1 MNYWEQAALQREIA
15 IQEGSTYTAE
25 EILKLYDEALEDI
38 EREIQTIKRN
48 FQKRFGIDDDAA
60 EYFLT
65 EAQKEEN
72 LQSLIYALE
81 YAPTER
87 ERRAIL
93 EYIRR
98 DGLSVRAYSAR
109 TERYAAVEG
118 AIYARMKRLAADET
132 GLITDRLK
140 TAYKEGY
147 YGMLDDTAKGLDTGL
162 NFSLLND
169 RAIEEAIGARWHGKR
184 FSERIWSNTD
194 RLAQTAQ
201 AVVVKSLMTG
211 ASEAKAARELAEE
224 FEVEKYRATTLVRT
238 ETTHIHTK
246 ADQKAY
252 EDLGIAEYKYL
263 ATLDYRTCHICGA
276 LDGMVFKVSEI
287 REGENYPSMHPRC
300 RCTTTMNM
308 SYTGRSARNVFTGKS
323 EMIDGSV
330 TYKEWRD
337 GMSDEEKAAFELAQ
351 KKDSR
356 RTADKARYAQYKSVL
371 GAENVPKTLDEF
383 QNVMYNGGE
392 AYSFM
397 KLDYNRQNRLKQ
409 HPELALPNAEAA
421 TADDR
426 KFTEY
431 LFNPANKTGYAK
443 GQAFTSRLGY
453 SKENFEELKRDILKS
468 AVKYPATYKDTDKYG
483 SKYEQKI
490 ILYGKKEKPAN
501 VVIGW
506 KVKED
511 KTWMTSAY
519 IKEIEK

>member
-38 EREIQTIKRN
+38 EREIRTIKRS
-48 FQKRFGIDDDAA
+48 FQKRFGIDDDTA

-81 YAPTER
+81 YAPNER
-87 ERRAIL
+87 ARQAIL
-93 EYIRR
+93 DYIQR
-98 DGLSVRAYSAR
+98 DGLSVRAYAAR
-109 TERYAAVEG
+109 TERYVAVEG
-118 AIYARMKRLAADET
+118 AIYARIKRLAADET
-132 GLITDRLK
+132 ERLTDRLN
-140 TAYKEGY
+140 TAYQEGY
-147 YGMLDDTAKGLDTGL
+147 YGMLDDTAKGLDVGL
-162 NFSLLND
+162 NFSMLND
-169 RAIEEAIGARWHGKR
+169 RAIEEAVSAKWHGKR

-194 RLAQTAQ
+194 RLAQAAQ
-201 AVVVKSLMTG
+201 TIVVRSLMTG
-211 ASEAKAARELAEE
+211 ASEAKTARELAEE
-224 FEVEKYRATTLVRT
+224 FEVEKYHATTLVRT
-238 ETTHIHTK
+238 ETAHIHAM
-246 ADQKAY
+246 ADKKAY
-252 EDLGIAEYKYL
+252 EDLGILEYKYL

-308 SYTGRSARNVFTGKS
+308 QYTGRSARNVFTGKS
-323 EMIDGSV
+323 ETIDGSV

-392 AYSFM
+392 EAE
-397 KLDYNRQNRLKQ
+397 RLKELYRNTSWQVKSLENLTKGSVHRVASEGTPNSVFDNIGDDGKVISRRYYGRTGKPRLDIDLTDHNNPKQ
-409 HPELALPNAEAA
+409 HKVVPHYHDWKELQSGKMERSKGSDKPLELWH
-421 TADDR
+421 
-426 KFTEY
+426 KI
-431 LFNPANKTGYAK
+431 ANK
-443 GQAFTSRLGY
+443 
-453 SKENFEELKRDILKS
+453 DIL
-468 AVKYPATYKDTDKYG
+468 
-483 SKYEQKI
+483 E
-490 ILYGKKEKPAN
+490 
-501 VVIGW
+501 
-506 KVKED
+506 
-511 KTWMTSAY
+511 
-519 IKEIEK
+519 

>member
-15 IQEGSTYTAE
+15 VQEGSTYTAE

-38 EREIQTIKRN
+38 EREIQAIKRN

-65 EAQKEEN
+65 EAQKEES
-72 LQSLIYALE
+72 LKSLIYALE
-81 YAPTER
+81 YAPNEQS
-87 ERRAIL
+87 RRAIL

-118 AIYARMKRLAADET
+118 TIYARMKRLAADET
-132 GLITDRLK
+132 GLLTDRLK

-147 YGMLDDTAKGLDTGL
+147 YGMLDDTAKGLDVGL

-169 RAIEEAIGARWHGKR
+169 RAIEEVVGAKWHGKR
-184 FSERIWSNTD
+184 FSERVWTNTD
-194 RLAQTAQ
+194 RLARTAQ

-211 ASEAKAARELAEE
+211 ASEAKTARELAEE
-224 FEVEKYRATTLVRT
+224 FEVEKYRATTLMRT

-323 EMIDGSV
+323 EAIDGSV
-330 TYKEWRD
+330 TYKEWRN

-356 RTADKARYAQYKSVL
+356 RTADKTQYAKYKSVL
-371 GAENVPKTLDEF
+371 GAENVPKTLDAF
-383 QNVMYNGGE
+383 QNMKYNDGGE
-392 AYSFM
+392 YERLKELYRNTSWQVKSLENLTKGSVHRVAYEGTPNSVFDNIGDDGKVISRRYYGRTGKP
-397 KLDYNRQNRLKQ
+397 KLDIDLTDHSNPKQ
-409 HPELALPNAEAA
+409 HKVIPHYHNWKELQSGKMERDKGTDKPLELWH
-421 TADDR
+421 
-426 KFTEY
+426 KI
-431 LFNPANKTGYAK
+431 ANK
-443 GQAFTSRLGY
+443 
-453 SKENFEELKRDILKS
+453 DIL
-468 AVKYPATYKDTDKYG
+468 
-483 SKYEQKI
+483 E
-490 ILYGKKEKPAN
+490 
-501 VVIGW
+501 
-506 KVKED
+506 
-511 KTWMTSAY
+511 
-519 IKEIEK
+519 

>member
-15 IQEGSTYTAE
+15 VQEGSTYTVE

-38 EREIQTIKRN
+38 EREIKTIKRN
-48 FQKRFGIDDDAA
+48 FQKRFGIDDDTA

-72 LQSLIYALE
+72 LRSLIYALE

-93 EYIRR
+93 DYIQR
-98 DGLSVRAYSAR
+98 DGLSVRAYAAR
-109 TERYAAVEG
+109 TERYVAVEG
-118 AIYARMKRLAADET
+118 AIYARIKRLAADET
-132 GLITDRLK
+132 EHLTDRLN

-147 YGMLDDTAKGLDTGL
+147 YGMLDDTAKGLDVGL

-169 RAIEEAIGARWHGKR
+169 RAIEEAVGAKWHGKR
-184 FSERIWSNTD
+184 FSERVWTNTD
-194 RLAQTAQ
+194 RLARTAQ

-211 ASEAKAARELAEE
+211 ASEAKVARELAEE

-263 ATLDYRTCHICGA
+263 ATLDYRTCHVCGA

-323 EMIDGSV
+323 ETIDGSV

-356 RTADKARYAQYKSVL
+356 RTADKAQYAKYKSVL
-371 GAENVPKTLDEF
+371 GAENVPKTFDKF
-383 QNVMYNGGE
+383 QDLKYNSGE
-392 AYSFM
+392 EYE
-397 KLDYNRQNRLKQ
+397 RLKYYYQ
-409 HPELALPNAEAA
+409 NINGRPIEYVKIDYDLEQSGITGKGRAYPVEDIEIKGWRKHAENRMNASGLTKEQAL
-421 TADDR
+421 
-426 KFTEY
+426 KI
-431 LFNPANKTGYAK
+431 KTDA
-443 GQAFTSRLGY
+443 
-453 SKENFEELKRDILKS
+453 I
-468 AVKYPATYKDTDKYG
+468 AVMKKYPAPNTQHNYYSDNGVIGIKVEDGAVQTVIGKDRFKSDTT
-483 SKYEQKI
+483 KI
-490 ILYGKKEKPAN
+490 IEVMKKWLKL
-501 VVIGW
+501 
-506 KVKED
+506 
-511 KTWMTSAY
+511 
-519 IKEIEK
+519 